1 MKRLTGCLL
10 VAWAAVQMAAGQAT
24 TNLNPLQTLIDSAA
38 TGSVISV
45 PSGTYQGSLT
55 LKDGVTLV
63 GDGAEV
69 TTIDGNG
76 ADTVIRGANDAMVI
90 GLTIRNGRV
99 AVEGRDISMGVF
111 ECRIGDFRGA
121 AIQIVGGSAALA
133 NNLIEGDQK
142 GTGILCMMSNPFI
155 MNNVVVS
162 NAIGVQAVQHAFPC
176 LLRNVFVANGT
187 AVLVAG
193 ESSAS
198 LYGNVFDRNTEN
210 IRGQELGVSNAVQ
223 PVILDGKVPIRGG
236 TVAAYR
242 AMLNFAM
249 NEKLAEHPVVIYDLR
264 HEPGSFGMSVLF
276 PWATFS
282 IAASAKDTQVVRYEA
297 FDSATTKNLN
307 AQLVPQSPL
316 PTVAVINPEIRDV
329 NAQRYVLDCVY
340 THPGSYFADE
350 NGTRVFKRLTNVT
363 QVEIV
368 VPAGFE
374 AASVNFPATI
384 EPVPGGGQVVKITR
398 VGAKQLEV
406 IMAPVAK

>member
-1 MKRLTGCLL
+1 
-10 VAWAAVQMAAGQAT
+10 
-24 TNLNPLQTLIDSAA
+24 
-38 TGSVISV
+38 
-45 PSGTYQGSLT
+45 
-55 LKDGVTLV
+55 
-63 GDGAEV
+63 
-69 TTIDGNG
+69 
-76 ADTVIRGANDAMVI
+76 
-90 GLTIRNGRV
+90 
-99 AVEGRDISMGVF
+99 
-111 ECRIGDFRGA
+111 
-121 AIQIVGGSAALA
+121 
-133 NNLIEGDQK
+133 
-142 GTGILCMMSNPFI
+142 MMSNPFI